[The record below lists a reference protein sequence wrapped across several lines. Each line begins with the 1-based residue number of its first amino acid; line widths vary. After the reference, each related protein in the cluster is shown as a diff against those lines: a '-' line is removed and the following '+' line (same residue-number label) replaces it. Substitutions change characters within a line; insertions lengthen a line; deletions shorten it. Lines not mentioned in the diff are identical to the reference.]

1 MTNNEVGIN
10 QILKLVGL
18 ENFLDVGEVSDGFHT
33 FNQLYEHRNLLFCF
47 LLTLIYRENLS
58 KFQVW
63 KALKH
68 SDGTMFD
75 SNNGDWFI
83 AGLSDETGSRQITY
97 HMSKSR
103 YWGLLDIPEREFAPK
118 YDGHSPD
125 DVLERLVSFLD

>member
-1 MTNNEVGIN
+1 MISN
-10 QILKLVGL
+10 QVLIEEILHELLSKK
-18 ENFLDVGEVSDGFHT
+18 EESVGEISDGYHT

-63 KALKH
+63 KAHKH

-75 SNNGDWFI
+75 SNNSDWFI
-83 AGLSDETGSRQITY
+83 AGLSDETGHRQITY

-103 YWGLLDIPEREFAPK
+103 YWGLLDIPEREFAPE

>member
-1 MTNNEVGIN
+1 MNIDELLI
-10 QILKLVGL
+10 KLGL
-18 ENFLDVGEVSDGFHT
+18 HNFVKAEDISDGFHS
-33 FNQLYEHRNLLFCF
+33 FSQLYEHRNLLFCF

-63 KALKH
+63 KAHKH

-103 YWGLLDIPEREFAPK
+103 YWGLLDIPEREFAPA

-125 DVLERLVSFLD
+125 DVLERIVSFLD

>member
-1 MTNNEVGIN
+1 MTNNEVVIN

-18 ENFLDVGEVSDGFHT
+18 ENFVDVGEVSDGFHT

-68 SDGTMFD
+68 SDGTMFN

-97 HMSKSR
+97 HMSESR
-103 YWGLLDIPEREFAPK
+103 YWSLLDIPEREFAPE

>member
-1 MTNNEVGIN
+1 MTNNNVLIG
-10 QILKLVGL
+10 QLMKLVGL
-18 ENFLDVGEVSDGFHT
+18 ENFVDVGEVSDGFHT

-103 YWGLLDIPEREFAPK
+103 YWGLLDIPEREFAPE

>member
-1 MTNNEVGIN
+1 MTIN
-10 QILKLVGL
+10 QVLIDQLMKLVGL
-18 ENFLDVGEVSDGFHT
+18 ENFVDVGEVSDGFHT
-33 FNQLYEHRNLLFCF
+33 FNQLYEHRNLIFCF

-63 KALKH
+63 KSLKH

-103 YWGLLDIPEREFAPK
+103 YWGLLDIPEREFAPE

>member
-1 MTNNEVGIN
+1 MTNNEVVIN

-18 ENFLDVGEVSDGFHT
+18 ENFVDVGEVSDGFHT

-58 KFQVW
+58 KFHVW

-83 AGLSDETGSRQITY
+83 AGLTDETGSRQITY

-103 YWGLLDIPEREFAPK
+103 YWGLLDIPEREFAPE

>member
-1 MTNNEVGIN
+1 MTNNNVLIG
-10 QILKLVGL
+10 QLMKLVGL
-18 ENFLDVGEVSDGFHT
+18 ENFVDVGEVSDGFHT

-68 SDGTMFD
+68 SDGTMFN

-103 YWGLLDIPEREFAPK
+103 YWGLLDIPEREFAPE